1 MDAKQIIDEIRSGAI
16 KAEDGSALVAVIMTP
31 DGKAEI
37 AAVNATPFSFRLVG
51 LGLIEAAVKA
61 EIKAAL

>member
-37 AAVNATPFSFRLVG
+37 AADNATPFVFRLIG
-51 LGLIEAAVKA
+51 LGLIESAVKA